1 MINIDT
7 RPKVVLTDAIHPKA
21 HAILAD
27 AATVVVLDASLDA
40 TAAARV
46 LRNEITEA
54 QGLIVRRQLPAD
66 LFDGPNALR
75 GIVRHGVGL
84 DFIPVDSATRHGLP
98 VANTPEVNA
107 NAVAEY
113 AITAMLES
121 ARRFR
126 FFDHQVRQGNWN
138 ERKSAAS
145 TTFELRGRAIGI
157 VGFGAIGKRIA
168 EIAANGFGMGVAAH
182 TRSPSRLPAGVP
194 ALTLDDLFARSDFI
208 VLACP
213 LTEQT
218 RGMVNSSVLS
228 HAKPGLVLINV
239 ARGAV
244 INETDLIQALEA
256 GQLAGAAL
264 DVFATQP
271 LPMDSRLR
279 NHPRVLLTPHLAG
292 TTQDA
297 ERAMGLMAVET
308 QLALLRGERP
318 ENVVNRECYAV
329 KDIQ

>member
-1 MINIDT
+1 MNHIDS
-7 RPKVVLTDAIHPKA
+7 RPKVVLTDAIHPEA
-21 HAILAD
+21 HAKLAD
-27 AATVVVLDASLDA
+27 AASVLILDASMDA
-40 TAAARV
+40 NAAIRM
-46 LRNEITEA
+46 LRDEIKDA
-54 QGLIVRRQLPAD
+54 QGLIVRRQLPPD
-66 LFDGPNALR
+66 LFDSPNTLC
-75 GIVRHGVGL
+75 GVVRHGVGL

-126 FFDHQVRQGNWN
+126 FFDNLVRQGNWN

-168 EIAANGFGMGVAAH
+168 QIAANGFDMRVAAY
-182 TRSPSRLPAGVP
+182 TRSPSRLPEGIP
-194 ALTLDDLFARSDFI
+194 ALTLEALFERSDFI

-218 RGMVNSSVLS
+218 RGMINQNIFLR
-228 HAKPGLVLINV
+228 AKPGLVLVNV

-244 INETDLIQALEA
+244 VNETDLIHALET
-256 GQLAGAAL
+256 GQISGAAL
-264 DVFATQP
+264 DVFTSQP

-279 NHPRVLLTPHLAG
+279 DHPRVALTPHLAG

-308 QLALLRGERP
+308 QLALIRGEQP

-329 KDIQ
+329 KDTQ